1 VTSKQSLQKEFTA
14 AIAESVKRVCKD
26 FNITDIAIED
36 DDPTVLAVRGT
47 LEREKCEPE
56 AVEMIIA
63 ISKSIQKAQLAGDA
77 SGQIHAT
84 VAVAASHE
92 IYQSFDLS
100 ASMREDTVA
109 GGGREPDPCEDE
121 KQEQAYRAL
130 NEFIVKLKR

>member
-1 VTSKQSLQKEFTA
+1 MTTKQSLQREFTA
-14 AIAESVKRVCKD
+14 AIADSVKRVCKE

-36 DDPTVLAVRGT
+36 GDPTVIAVRGT

-56 AVEMIIA
+56 AVEMIVA

-84 VAVAASHE
+84 VAASQE
-92 IYQSFDLS
+92 IYRSFDLS
-100 ASMREDTVA
+100 ASMSEDTVA
-109 GGGREPDPCEDE
+109 GGGQEPDPCDDE